1 MNTLKSYW
9 LSVCVVYTIL
19 ALTKIITEG
28 IAGYQDPYYILNF
41 GILFIITCFAAFVL
55 FMHRVFHRI
64 PLLFVMIGQ
73 YITVIGAVWL
83 SIFIAGKFTE
93 ISPNAYC
100 EMFLQITIPYIL
112 FAGIYYVSY
121 FNDVKKANRNLN
133 ELKKL
138 KDEH

>member
-1 MNTLKSYW
+1 MNVNKRCARVILGAFFLNKRSF
-9 LSVCVVYTIL
+9 LSC
-19 ALTKIITEG
+19 
-28 IAGYQDPYYILNF
+28 
-41 GILFIITCFAAFVL
+41 
-55 FMHRVFHRI
+55 
-64 PLLFVMIGQ
+64 
-73 YITVIGAVWL
+73 
-83 SIFIAGKFTE
+83 IFIAGKFTE